1 MSTRRSREGCGVLFE
16 LSSAAITAT
25 SDRAV
30 TYAMGRLNMNS
41 RTRYSVPRTT
51 KYRCA
56 IDNTFFCT

>member
-41 RTRYSVPRTT
+41 RTRY
-51 KYRCA
+51 
-56 IDNTFFCT
+56 